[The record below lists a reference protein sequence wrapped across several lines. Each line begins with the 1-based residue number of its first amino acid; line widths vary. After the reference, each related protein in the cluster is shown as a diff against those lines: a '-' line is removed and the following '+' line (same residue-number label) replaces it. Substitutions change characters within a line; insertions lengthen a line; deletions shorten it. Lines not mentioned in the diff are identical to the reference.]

1 MTYHMNIHIDLH
13 NSPGWTKST
22 PRSTATSVNC
32 GISKYGAIADD
43 PFSNTTCSSANV
55 TCGDVTSSGALHVYY
70 MYGIVR
76 TVVHE

>member
-1 MTYHMNIHIDLH
+1 MNIHIDLH

-32 GISKYGAIADD
+32 GISKYGAIADE